1 LNGLD
6 SLWLVLAGFG
16 AGVTGSVAG
25 LASLVSYPVLLALGL
40 PPVTANVT
48 NTVALVFNG
57 IGSVWG
63 SRPELVGQRQRILQL
78 GPIAVAGGF
87 TGGLVLLETPS
98 SAFAFAVPWLIGL
111 ASLAILIQP
120 NRAPRLSAESRRASW
135 KLSAGVFL
143 VAVYGG
149 YFGAAAGVLLI
160 ALLLIA
166 TAEAL
171 PRANAMKN
179 VLLGLANT
187 VAAILFV
194 IVGPVRWSVVIPLA
208 AGCLVGS
215 RLGPIIVRRVPA
227 APLRVLIGCAG
238 LGLAV
243 HLGLD
248 AYH

>member
-1 LNGLD
+1 LKGLD
-6 SLWLVLAGFG
+6 SLWLLLAGFG

-25 LASLVSYPVLLALGL
+25 LASLISYPALLAVGL

-57 IGSVWG
+57 VGSVWG
-63 SRPELVGQRQRILQL
+63 SRPELVGKRQQIRQL
-78 GPIAVAGGF
+78 GPVAVAGGLA
-87 TGGLVLLETPS
+87 GGLVLLTTPS
-98 SAFAFAVPWLIGL
+98 SAFIFAVPWLIGL

-120 NRAPRLSAESRRASW
+120 NRAHRPAAPARQPTW
-135 KLSAGVFL
+135 KLGAGVFL

-149 YFGAAAGVLLI
+149 YFGAAAGVLLM
-160 ALLLIA
+160 ALLLVS
-166 TAEAL
+166 TAEPL

-187 VAAILFV
+187 VAAVLFV
-194 IVGPVRWSVVIPLA
+194 IAGPVLWSAVIPLA
-208 AGCLVGS
+208 AGCLLGS

-227 APLRVLIGCAG
+227 RPLRAVIGCAG

>member
-1 LNGLD
+1 
-6 SLWLVLAGFG
+6 LVLAGFG

-57 IGSVWG
+57 IGSVLG
-63 SRPELVGQRQRILQL
+63 SRPELVGERRRIRRLA
-78 GPIAVAGGF
+78 PIAIAGGL
-87 TGGLVLLETPS
+87 TGGLVLLATPS
-98 SAFAFAVPWLIGL
+98 GAFAFVVPWLIGL
-111 ASLAILIQP
+111 ASLAIVFQP
-120 NRAPRLSAESRRASW
+120 KRVAGPSAPPRRPTW
-135 KLSAGVFL
+135 KLGAGVFL

-160 ALLLIA
+160 AFLLVT
-166 TAEAL
+166 TAEPL

-187 VAAILFV
+187 AAAVLFV

-227 APLRVLIGCAG
+227 APLRALIGFAG